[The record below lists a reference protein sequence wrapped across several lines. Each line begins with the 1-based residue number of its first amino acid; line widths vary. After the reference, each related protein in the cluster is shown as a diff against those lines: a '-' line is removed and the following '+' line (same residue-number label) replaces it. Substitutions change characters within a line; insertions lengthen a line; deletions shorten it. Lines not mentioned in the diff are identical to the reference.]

1 MYIRESIRKDIA
13 VLTITGHMM
22 GGPEC
27 YNLHEKMKSL
37 LADGIRKIVVDLKK
51 VRWMNSSGLGTLM
64 SCWGAVCIR
73 NGVLKLANPTDKIQ
87 SLLVISRMLEFFE
100 TYNSVDRAVS
110 SFQKRLN

>member
-27 YNLHEKMKSL
+27 HGLHEKMKSL
-37 LADGIRKIVVDLKK
+37 LADGITKIVVDLKK
-51 VRWMNSSGLGTLM
+51 VKWMNSSGLGTLM
-64 SCWGAVCIR
+64 SCWGAVCIKS
-73 NGVLKLANPTDKIQ
+73 GALKLANPTNKIQ

-100 TYNSVDRAVS
+100 TYSSVDRALS